1 MDRQIVYPASI
12 PLDTDF
18 LTQNRSAMVAVGS
31 LAQAV
36 LGTTTIVDGLACQP
50 TSPASLSVTVGAG
63 SVTQYGPVDSLAY
76 GSLAADTTDQIV
88 KMGINLQPTTFTLSP
103 PATPGESVIYLIEAT
118 FSETDTTPVVLPYV
132 NAANPAQPY
141 SGPSNSGTAQNTQ
154 RIERVQLQLKAGTAA
169 NTGTETAPA
178 IDTGWSGLYLITV
191 NNGQSAITA
200 ANIAVHP
207 ASPFVNFKLPTL
219 TPGFSRRVAYAASTS
234 FTVPLGV
241 SLIRATV
248 IGGGGGGGGSDSTY
262 AAAGGGA
269 GGFASGT
276 FAVTPASTIA
286 ITVGAGGAGGY
297 AGANGPS
304 GATGASG
311 GNGGTSSFGSFCSAT
326 GGEGGQFLS
335 AQSTY
340 GGAGGQ
346 GSGGELAG
354 HGGCG
359 SDGQN
364 AATVIGGNG
373 GASMMGGGG
382 RASTAAG
389 GNTNTAINGLAP
401 GSGGGGVYNSTGTGG
416 SGASGIVVLEY

>member
-18 LTQNRSAMVAVGS
+18 LTQNRSAMVALGS

-36 LGTTTIVDGLACQP
+36 LGTATIVDGLACQP

-63 SVTQYGPVDSLAY
+63 SISQFGPVDSLAY

-88 KMGINLQPTTFTLSP
+88 KMGINLQPTTFTLSA

-118 FSETDTTPVVLPYV
+118 FSETDATPVVLPYV

-141 SGPSNSGTAQNTQ
+141 SGPNNSGTAQNTQ

-169 NTGTETAPA
+169 NTGTEAAPA
-178 IDTGWSGLYLITV
+178 IDSGWSGLYLITV
-191 NNGQSAITA
+191 NNGQTAITA

-219 TPGFSRRVAYAASTS
+219 TPGFSRRVAYAAATT

-248 IGGGGGGGGSDSTY
+248 IGGGGGGGGTDGSY

-276 FAVTPASTIA
+276 FAVTPGSTVA
-286 ITVGAGGAGGY
+286 ITVGAGGAGS
-297 AGANGPS
+297 AA
-304 GATGASG
+304 GASG
-311 GNGGTSSFGSFCSAT
+311 GAGGTSSFGDFCSAT
-326 GGEGGQFLS
+326 GGSGGQF
-335 AQSTY
+335 QSTQATP
-340 GGAGGQ
+340 GGEGGQ

-354 HGGCG
+354 YGGYG

-364 AATVIGGNG
+364 GTTVIGGNG
-373 GASMMGGGG
+373 GQSLMGGGG
-382 RASTAAG
+382 RAATSGSTAL
-389 GNTNTAINGLAP
+389 NGQAP
-401 GSGGGGVYNSTGTGG
+401 GSGGGGVYNSSGGGGQGATGL
-416 SGASGIVVLEY
+416 VVLEY